1 MKKIKP
7 RPHQLEAINAIAKGL
22 EQNDVG
28 HVVMACGTGKTLTAL
43 WAKEEINP
51 RTTLVLV
58 PSLGLLHQIFHSWQE
73 NASTHYEWLCV
84 CSDESVVGDH
94 FFSNTS
100 QLGVPVTNN
109 PVDIAAFLAEETNQV
124 VFSTYHSSH
133 LIGQAQQ
140 YLDAP
145 IIDLIIADEA
155 HRTSGNPSNPGFAS
169 CLSDH
174 QIRACKRLFL
184 TATPRVFTE
193 AVKADKE
200 KIGIRVASMDDDTIY
215 GSRLFTL
222 SFNEAINR
230 GLLTDYRVVISVI
243 DQPSVYEA
251 IKDNRIIA
259 KIGAETLASH
269 VAVSKAIK
277 EQGARKVITF
287 HSRVKSAFDFVN
299 RHPGVH
305 SLVSPEETLE
315 CLGVSGKMNAKER
328 SQALDI
334 LRGSSDQVSI
344 ISNARCLSEGIDV
357 PALDAIVFIDP
368 KGSVV
373 DVAQAVGRAI
383 RLSPGKKYG
392 YIIIPVF
399 IQNSEDPI
407 SAIETSRFK
416 VVWRTLNALRS
427 YDDSLSQ
434 ELDYLRINKGRL
446 GRNPSGITFSKIHID
461 LSQSLLAGVF
471 ADALKTQ
478 IVANTTQKWHEQY
491 GAICEYVETTG
502 TLYPKG
508 HPNWRFIDIQR
519 MAYKQKKMP
528 KDRIMLLEKLPG
540 WSWNTK
546 DAKWDEA
553 CSFVEKQID
562 MAGEIYNLPDLDLPD
577 GRKMLSW
584 VANQINEYAKG
595 GMPVE
600 RIQRLES
607 ISGWK
612 WSRLDAR
619 FESMYD
625 RLKQHIE
632 KTGNVSMPDPPPND
646 QYKELTTW
654 ILGLRA
660 RYRKGTLK
668 QEYQDALNAL
678 PEWYWDHK
686 QITFQRFLSN
696 IDECQRNFGRF
707 PKRGETGFNSF
718 HMIRRKWRAGKLP
731 EWKYKVLS
739 GYPGFFS

>member
-1 MKKIKP
+1 MNKIKP
-7 RPHQLEAINAIAKGL
+7 RPHQFEAINAIVKGL

-43 WAKEEINP
+43 WVKEEINP
-51 RTTLVLV
+51 RITLVLA

-73 NASTHYEWLCV
+73 NASKHYEWLCV

-109 PVDIAAFLAEETNQV
+109 PVDIAAFLAEESNQV

-169 CLSDH
+169 CLSDY

-200 KIGIRVASMDDDTIY
+200 KIGVRVASMDDDSIY
-215 GSRLFTL
+215 GTRLYTL
-222 SFNEAINR
+222 SFNEAINL

-259 KIGAETLASH
+259 KIGAEVLASH

-277 EQGARKVITF
+277 EHGARKVITF
-287 HSRVKSAFDFVN
+287 HSRIKSAFDFVN
-299 RHPGVH
+299 RHPVIH
-305 SLVSPEETLE
+305 SLVSPGETLE

-334 LRGSSDQVSI
+334 LRRSSDQVSI

-383 RLSPGKKYG
+383 RLSPGKQYG

-399 IQNSEDPI
+399 IQKGENPI
-407 SAIETSRFK
+407 SEIETSRFK

-427 YDDSLSQ
+427 HDESLSQ
-434 ELDYLRINKGRL
+434 ELDYLRISKGKRAYA
-446 GRNPSGITFSKIHID
+446 PAAVSFSKIHID
-461 LSQSLLAGVF
+461 LTQSRLAADF
-471 ADALKTQ
+471 ANALKTQ

-491 GAICEYVETTG
+491 GALLEYVEEHG
-502 TLYPKG
+502 AMYPKG
-508 HPNWRFIDIQR
+508 HPNARFIDIQR
-519 MAYKQKKMP
+519 TTYKQRKMP
-528 KDRIMLLEKLPG
+528 EERILLLESLPG

-546 DAKWDEA
+546 DAKWHEA
-553 CSFVEKQID
+553 CAFVEKQVNI
-562 MAGEIYNLPDLDLPD
+562 AGEIYNLPDCDLPD

-584 VANQINEYAKG
+584 IANQITEFTKG

-607 ISGWK
+607 IKGWK

-619 FESMYD
+619 FDSMYD

-632 KTGNVSMPDPPPND
+632 KTGDVSMPDPPPND

-668 QEYQDALNAL
+668 QEYQDALNTL

-686 QITFQRFLSN
+686 QMTFERFLEN
-696 IDECQRNFGRF
+696 INECQRNFGRF
-707 PKRGETGFNSF
+707 PKRGEPGYNSYHNF
-718 HMIRRKWRAGKLP
+718 RSQWRAGKLP
-731 EWKYKVLS
+731 DWKYKVLS